1 MKKIVS
7 TLMLSLTLTLGL
19 FTTNATYAQ
28 ADSAQVEAVA
38 EEGSNEETAASNDTE
53 EKAEENVKA
62 RKEPSFTQIVKK
74 RFIEGGVEFMILVL
88 ACLILGIATAIERII
103 YLSLSNVNTKKVLQ
117 EVEEAL
123 NTSGIEGAKEVCR
136 NTRGPVGAIFYD
148 GLTRADEGIEQVEK
162 AVIAGGSV
170 QMGLMEKGVSWISL
184 FIALAPMLGFLGTV
198 LGMIGAF
205 DSIAEAGGIE
215 ASAMAGDIKMA
226 LITTVAGLIV
236 AIILQFFYNV
246 VVAKIDNLVNQ
257 MEDASN
263 SFVKI
268 VKNKI
273 G

>member
-1 MKKIVS
+1 MKKNVY
-7 TLMLSLTLTLGL
+7 TLFFSIILGL
-19 FTTNATYAQ
+19 FSSNAFAVDDNKANLENIEAAQ
-28 ADSAQVEAVA
+28 DSDVSA
-38 EEGSNEETAASNDTE
+38 GTE
-53 EKAEENVKA
+53 ELLEEVNLAVEE
-62 RKEPSFTQIVKK
+62 RHEPSFTQKVKK
-74 RFIEGGVEFMILVL
+74 RFIEGGVFFMIWVL
-88 ACLILGIATAIERII
+88 ACLILGIATAMERII
-103 YLSLSNVNTKKVLQ
+103 YLSLSSVNTKQLLQ
-117 EVEEAL
+117 KVEESL
-123 NTSGIEGAKEVCR
+123 NAAGVEGAKEVCR

-148 GLTRADEGIEQVEK
+148 GLMRSDEGVEQVEK

-236 AIILQFFYNV
+236 AIILQVFYNI

-263 SFVKI
+263 AFVKI
-268 VKNKI
+268 VQNKI
-273 G
+273 GSV